1 MCRWMIGPVSLAT
14 IADMLRVETTPIIA
28 ATANMITAPNVLR
41 TAAVAMR
48 AVVWVVPNNVPTVK
62 IMSV

>member
-14 IADMLRVETTPIIA
+14 IADMLRVETRPIIA
-28 ATANMITAPNVLR
+28 ATVNTIIVPNVLR

-48 AVVWVVPNNVPTVK
+48 AVVWAVPNNAPTVK

>member
-1 MCRWMIGPVSLAT
+1 MCHWMIGPASPAT

-28 ATANMITAPNVLR
+28 ATVNMIIVPNVLR
-41 TAAVAMR
+41 TAVAAMR
-48 AVVWVVPNNVPTVK
+48 AVVLVVPNNVPTVK